1 MGDEELNMMRNKK
14 GVFFMQQHE
23 SFIDH
28 FFLHSGHIVLLSA
41 HVQNTT
47 IVSFCLVSFYL
58 DGYFN
63 SFFMSNITPQIFYR

>member
-1 MGDEELNMMRNKK
+1 MGYEELNMMRNKK

-28 FFLHSGHIVLLSA
+28 FFLHLGHIVLLSA

-47 IVSFCLVSFYL
+47 IVSFCLFL
-58 DGYFN
+58 FTLMGILIKK
-63 SFFMSNITPQIFYR
+63 FMSNITPQIFYR